1 MIRQCAFFF
10 FMMSRS
16 LILILITL
24 VLFSCGDSYEEQKR
38 INREERARL
47 LKEDSLA
54 LKVGTLPTLDCLPLF
69 VAEERQFFE
78 KQGEDIRVKPY
89 QSQIDC
95 DEALK
100 KGKVEGN
107 VTDVVRAQR
116 MKHRGL
122 ALRYVSATNAYWQLF
137 SNRLARIHELKQLQ
151 DKMVGMARYSV
162 TDMLTSIAV
171 DSAKLKSEYV
181 FRIQINDPNIRLRM
195 LVNNELDAMLF
206 TEPQATTA
214 RLYKNP
220 VLMDSRDKDIR
231 MGAIVFREKAVAE
244 KRRAKQL
251 NAFIKAYNQ
260 ACDSI
265 NERGIQHYADII
277 KKYTKADDRT
287 VKALPK
293 LKFEHAKAPRQ
304 KDLDRADKWLK

>member
-1 MIRQCAFFF
+1 MIL
-10 FMMSRS
+10 S
-16 LILILITL
+16 LF
-24 VLFSCGDSYEEQKR
+24 LFSCGKSYEEQKR
-38 INREERARL
+38 LSRAEKARL
-47 LKEDSLA
+47 AKEDSLA

-69 VAEERQFFE
+69 VAYDRHFFE
-78 KQGEDIRVKPY
+78 KYGEDVRIKPY

-95 DEALK
+95 DDAML
-100 KGKVEGN
+100 KGKIEGN

-116 MKHRGL
+116 MRHRGT
-122 ALRYVSATNAYWQLF
+122 ALRYVAATNAYWQLF
-137 SNRLARIHELKQLQ
+137 GNRLSRIHEVKQLQ

-162 TDMLTSIAV
+162 TDMLTTIAV

-195 LVNNELDAMLF
+195 LLNNELDAMFF

-214 RLYKNP
+214 RLLKNP
-220 VLMDSRDKDIR
+220 VLLDSRKKDLR
-231 MGAIVFREKAVAE
+231 MGAIVFKEKAIAD
-244 KRRAKQL
+244 KRRQKQL
-251 NAFIKAYNQ
+251 TAFIKAYNE

-265 NERGIQHYADII
+265 NQRGMAFYGDII

-287 VKALPK
+287 VKALPV

-304 KDLDRADKWLK
+304 KDLDRADQWLK